1 MGFDNK
7 KSGLELQVIW
17 KDDDLLELKVSATN
31 GRYFG
36 TTEIYDTKESLIRLA
51 ASLTEF
57 SANYQPIFYE
67 AGEKDG
73 YAFWGMD
80 IYLLDRSGRIG
91 VRVNLEE
98 NSDDRD
104 KNQEKKN
111 KVKLEI
117 QLYTAAIDRFRD
129 ELIELAQNQEGV
141 ASLYGENT

>member
-7 KSGLELQVIW
+7 KSWLELQVIW

-67 AGEKDG
+67 AGEKGG

-80 IYLLDRSGRIG
+80 IYLLDPPGRIG

-98 NSDDRD
+98 NGDDRD
-104 KNQEKKN
+104 NNQEKKN

-129 ELIELAQNQEGV
+129 ELIELAQNEEGV
-141 ASLYGENT
+141 ACLYGENN